1 MQATIYNDSIESKV
15 YQPSNKNDTMLIAIQ
30 KTKINNE
37 EVNSVNARDLHSK
50 LEVKTKFAD
59 WIQRAINKYGFE
71 KDVNY
76 AVLKIGN
83 GNNALIEYHVSIE
96 MAKEL
101 CMLDDGDWGK
111 KYRQYFIKCE
121 NELKERKLPKQ
132 INSTFLL
139 QIVQEMQ
146 KQENLIA
153 EQQYKIEAQDSVIE
167 KISNTQDSY
176 SIRESK
182 CKLMVEENQLK
193 EFLKSK
199 KWIQYLSDGIEGKKV
214 YSTAYSKESKF
225 AIDKAVLKKA
235 TQTFYHQCRITNKG
249 MDYLIKHR
257 EEILTF

>member
-1 MQATIYNDSIESKV
+1 MKATIYNDFIESKV
-15 YQPSNKNDTMLIAIQ
+15 CQPSNRNDTILIAIQ
-30 KTKINNE
+30 KTKINDE
-37 EVNSVNARDLHSK
+37 EVNCVDARELWYQIESK
-50 LEVKTKFAD
+50 QDFSTWIKNRLEDYNENQDFIRFHKKMEA
-59 WIQRAINKYGFE
+59 
-71 KDVNY
+71 
-76 AVLKIGN
+76 
-83 GNNALIEYHVSIE
+83 NNATMIEYYLTIE
-96 MAKEL
+96 VAKHIAMMERNAQ
-101 CMLDDGDWGK
+101 GK
-111 KYRQYFIKCE
+111 KVRDYFIKCE
-121 NELKERKLPKQ
+121 KKLKETNLPKK

-199 KWIQYLSDGIEGKKV
+199 KWIQYLSDGIEGKKA
-214 YSTAYSKESKF
+214 YSTAYSKESGF